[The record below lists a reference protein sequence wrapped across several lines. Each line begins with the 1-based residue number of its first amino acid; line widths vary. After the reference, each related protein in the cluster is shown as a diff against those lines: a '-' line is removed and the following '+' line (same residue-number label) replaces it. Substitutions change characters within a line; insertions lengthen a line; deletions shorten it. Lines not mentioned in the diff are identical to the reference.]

1 MRPADWKEL
10 LALTDRKAP
19 EVFDQDTK
27 VAGTPYADE
36 IRKAMRTL
44 SISGVFCNQGVPQI
58 MVLEQSDYDRGQV
71 MRVHA
76 ALWNQGLAS
85 VLVAIS
91 ADVIR
96 VFSLARAPGA
106 LDHKQFEEQCLI
118 EAIDAAADAL
128 SLKDY
133 VYGAESGRL
142 WLEKADFFDARDR
155 IDAVLLNNLKVAHDL
170 LSQEGLTSDE
180 AQAILIQTMFVAYL
194 EDRDIATRDYIAE
207 ITKGAHETYSSLLL
221 AGDVSALEALFKT
234 LQADFNGD
242 LFVAPCSFDDSEHP
256 QRLTEN
262 TLGILHRFRE
272 GREEMSEHSGQLRFW
287 GYDFRYI
294 PVELISAVYDRF
306 LGHDPASRSDAGA
319 YYTPMFLVDATV
331 SQVWDTLQ
339 PDVKSKGVFL
349 DPACGSGIFLVRSFQ
364 RLCEHWRSGAKT
376 ETIRWDSLLKML
388 ERVRGFDIN
397 GSAVRVAVF
406 SLYIALLEEVAPPD
420 IRALAKKG
428 RLLPPLWNRTLKCQD
443 FFLAEPEA
451 SRADVVVGNPPW
463 TSRRSVKGPGLSWS
477 KTHAYPTPSGELA
490 WAFVWKAREHL
501 QKDGKV
507 ALLLP
512 AMGFLHNHTSS
523 SVNAR
528 LRLFSDVEVLSVIN
542 FSDLRRQLF
551 DGAIH
556 ATALIIFQA
565 PNTKKNYSFEYW
577 SPKADLNLA
586 IKRFITLSSIDKS
599 ILALSEVQRNPLVFK
614 QKLWMR
620 GPEEKLFGHLN
631 RFSKLSD
638 FVEQYGVIQKRKG
651 DPTRGWVVGQGFK
664 PYHPERTSASSE
676 QSYESE
682 VVHETPYLPVT
693 SLTPVALTVSGLK
706 EWTSSRVHR
715 RGFER
720 GFSGPRI
727 LFPRGVSSSGRLRA
741 TYTDAPLTF
750 QHIIQAIAAP
760 PSETDRAK
768 FIAAILNSKLFVWF
782 AFHGTSSFGSSRPE
796 VQQAE
801 MLRLPMPKPEE
812 LRNRE
817 RAHSIQQEVV
827 QIVDSVQAR
836 AKEILLPPDY
846 LESVLSEIDKLTFD
860 YFDLAHEER
869 ILIEETVEFVIP
881 ALQPSAGSVPQL
893 WKQTTQ
899 AERADYADQLLDS
912 LSDWFPSPT
921 KLNAELAG
929 RNEDF
934 AILKI
939 GMLEASD
946 FTGYS
951 EERADTFASAL
962 KKLSKQIGKPLAR
975 NFQTIPDIRIFAGQN
990 LYLIKP
996 TQRRFWLRSAAL
1008 SDADAIAGELQTLL
1022 QSSEQQSAHA

>member
-1 MRPADWKEL
+1 MRSVDWKEL
-10 LALTDRKAP
+10 LALTDREAP
-19 EVFDQDTK
+19 EVFDHDTK
-27 VAGTPYADE
+27 VTGTPYADE

-58 MVLEQSDYDRGQV
+58 MVLEQADYDRDQL

-96 VFSLARAPGA
+96 VFSLSRAPGA
-106 LDHKQFEEQCLI
+106 LDRKQFEEQCLI
-118 EAIDAAADAL
+118 EAIDAATDAL

-142 WLEKADFFDARDR
+142 WLEKADYFDTRAR

-194 EDRDIATRDYIAE
+194 EDRNIATSGYIAD
-207 ITKGAHETYSSLLL
+207 ITKGKYETYSSLLL
-221 AGDVSALEALFKT
+221 AGDVSALEAFFKT

-256 QRLTEN
+256 KRLTEN
-262 TLGILHRFRE
+262 ALGILHRFRE
-272 GREEMSEHSGQLRFW
+272 GREEMSEHTGQLRFW

-306 LGHDPASRSDAGA
+306 LGHDPDSRSDAGA

-331 SQVWDTLQ
+331 SQVWDTLN
-339 PDVKSKGVFL
+339 PDAKSKGVFL

-364 RLCEHWRSGAKT
+364 RLCEHWRAGAKT

-388 ERVRGFDIN
+388 QRVRGFDIN

-420 IRALAKKG
+420 IQALAKKG
-428 RLLPPLWNRTLKCQD
+428 RLLPPLWNRTLRCQD
-443 FFLAEPEA
+443 FFSAEPES

-463 TSRRSVKGPGLSWS
+463 TSRRSIKGPGLGWS
-477 KTHAYPTPSGELA
+477 KIHDYPTPSGELA

-501 QKDGKV
+501 HQDGKV

-523 SVNAR
+523 SVSAR
-528 LRLFSDVEVLSVIN
+528 VRLFSDVQVLSVVN

-556 ATALIIFQA
+556 ATALIVFQA
-565 PNTKKNYSFEYW
+565 KNGQENYSFEYW
-577 SPKADLNLA
+577 SPRADLNLA

-599 ILALSEVQRNPLVFK
+599 ILTLSEVRKNPLIFK

-620 GPEEKLFGHLN
+620 GPDEKLFGHLN

-638 FVEQYGVIQKRKG
+638 FVEQYGVIQRRKG
-651 DPTRGWVVGQGFK
+651 DPSRGWVVGQGFK

-682 VVHETPYLPVT
+682 IVHQTPYLPVA
-693 SLTPVALTVSGLK
+693 SLTPVALTLSGLK
-706 EWTSSRVHR
+706 NWPSSRVHR

-768 FIAAILNSKLFVWF
+768 IYCRHSQQQTLCLVCVSRNVLVRFIAPPKFSRLKCCAYPCQSLKSFV
-782 AFHGTSSFGSSRPE
+782 TQNEQRPSSVKSLISSRARRR
-796 VQQAE
+796 V
-801 MLRLPMPKPEE
+801 PKKSCF
-812 LRNRE
+812 RT
-817 RAHSIQQEVV
+817 I
-827 QIVDSVQAR
+827 
-836 AKEILLPPDY
+836 
-846 LESVLSEIDKLTFD
+846 T
-860 YFDLAHEER
+860 
-869 ILIEETVEFVIP
+869 
-881 ALQPSAGSVPQL
+881 
-893 WKQTTQ
+893 
-899 AERADYADQLLDS
+899 
-912 LSDWFPSPT
+912 
-921 KLNAELAG
+921 
-929 RNEDF
+929 
-934 AILKI
+934 LKP
-939 GMLEASD
+939 
-946 FTGYS
+946 F
-951 EERADTFASAL
+951 
-962 KKLSKQIGKPLAR
+962 
-975 NFQTIPDIRIFAGQN
+975 
-990 LYLIKP
+990 
-996 TQRRFWLRSAAL
+996 
-1008 SDADAIAGELQTLL
+1008 
-1022 QSSEQQSAHA
+1022 